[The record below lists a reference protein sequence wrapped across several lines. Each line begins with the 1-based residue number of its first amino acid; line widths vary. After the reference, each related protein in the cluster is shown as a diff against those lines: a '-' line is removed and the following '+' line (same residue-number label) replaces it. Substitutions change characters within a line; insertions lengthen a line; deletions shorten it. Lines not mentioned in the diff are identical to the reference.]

1 MKKTA
6 VLVLALAAFSVSAQ
20 SYMKDK
26 AFYVFSDGFAAK
38 VEADGKISW
47 RSPRITQVG
56 DLWAF
61 PSSVLFTTYNGV
73 REVGLDGKELFSYQ
87 PADKPQI
94 YACQKLDNGFY
105 LVAECTKARL
115 IEVNAAGTIRKEI
128 KLNATGI
135 GGHGFMRVVRKTEA
149 GTYLVGQLGG
159 KAREYDGDGKLVW
172 SFTNSGFGSAY
183 AAVRLKNGNT
193 MIAFGENEKAS
204 IVEVNPAKEVVW
216 SLTNKDLEGQTD
228 PAVDP
233 LKFATGFFVLPNGNI
248 LASNWIGHGHL
259 GKSSAMFEIN
269 RDKKIVW
276 AYANHA
282 EFKTVSSVF
291 PMDAKGNPLDGN
303 GVH

>member
-6 VLVLALAAFSVSAQ
+6 VLFLALAALSVSAQ

-47 RSPRITQVG
+47 RSPRMTQVG

-61 PSSVLFTTYNGV
+61 PSSVLFTTCSGV
-73 REVGLDGKELFSYQ
+73 KEVGLDGKDIFSYE
-87 PADKPQI
+87 PADKPEI

-105 LVAECTKARL
+105 LVGECSKARL

-128 KLNATGI
+128 KLNATGV

-159 KAREYDGDGKLVW
+159 KAREYDSDGKLVW
-172 SFTNSGFGSAY
+172 SFTNPEFGSAY

-193 MIAFGENEKAS
+193 MISFGENAKAC
-204 IVEVNPAKEVVW
+204 IAEVTPTKEVVW
-216 SLTNKDLEGQTD
+216 SVTNKDLEGQTD

-233 LKFATGFFVLPNGNI
+233 LKFPTAFFVLPNGNI

-259 GKSSAMFEIN
+259 GKSSAVFEIT

-276 AYANHA
+276 SYANHT